1 MKIEK
6 SGKMKVESVRLFLNL
21 ENGNGG
27 DFLNILSQFAATDKL
42 REIEK
47 RRKRGK
53 VGKIVGN

>member
-47 RRKRGK
+47 RKNGGK
-53 VGKIVGN
+53 LEK

>member
-27 DFLNILSQFAATDKL
+27 DFLNILSHFAATDKL

-47 RRKRGK
+47 RKNGEK
-53 VGKIVGN
+53 LEK